1 MILEPGSGVQRII
14 RRSLEACSATAWV
27 AWKKILEWSF
37 IKMGFSLWIH
47 SSTPPCPL
55 SAAARLYFG
64 AKSLIHF
71 DLHQR
76 VTTGLCCGASG
87 LPMLGSFGYA
97 ICASL
102 LSRYLV
108 STVTTCGA
116 SCPSAVTW
124 QTKFVHDC
132 SCARCA
138 CIPPEAL

>member
-1 MILEPGSGVQRII
+1 
-14 RRSLEACSATAWV
+14 
-27 AWKKILEWSF
+27 
-37 IKMGFSLWIH
+37 
-47 SSTPPCPL
+47 
-55 SAAARLYFG
+55 
-64 AKSLIHF
+64 
-71 DLHQR
+71 
-76 VTTGLCCGASG
+76 
-87 LPMLGSFGYA
+87 MLGSFGYA